1 MKRLQDL
8 VPNMD
13 KQTNMSD
20 MLDEAVEY
28 VKQLQQQVQDL
39 SDTVAQLRDLQAKGL
54 KTEGNGSSEV

>member
-28 VKQLQQQVQDL
+28 VKKLQQQVEDL

-54 KTEGNGSSEV
+54 KAEGNGSSEV

>member
-39 SDTVAQLRDLQAKGL
+39 SDTVAQLRDLQAKG
-54 KTEGNGSSEV
+54 TGSSEV

>member
-54 KTEGNGSSEV
+54 KAEGNGSSEV

>member
-13 KQTNMSD
+13 KETNMSD

-28 VKQLQQQVQDL
+28 VKKLQQQVQDL

-54 KTEGNGSSEV
+54 KAEGNGSSEV

>member
-28 VKQLQQQVQDL
+28 VKHLQQQVQDL

-54 KTEGNGSSEV
+54 KAEDNGSSEV

>member
-28 VKQLQQQVQDL
+28 VKQLQQQVKDL

-54 KTEGNGSSEV
+54 KTEDNGSSEV